1 MLSGADVIS
10 GELLHILSVFQHCQI
25 INVTSLCNNVM
36 NKVLAVALR
45 LHYRADDGRHVRA
58 CMHVC
63 VFMLFYMCVC
73 VHCPR

>member
-1 MLSGADVIS
+1 MLSGTDVIS
-10 GELLHILSVFQHCQI
+10 GELLHILSVFQYCQI

-45 LHYRADDGRHVRA
+45 LHYRADDGRHVR
-58 CMHVC
+58 VC
-63 VFMLFYMCVC
+63 VYSCFFMRAC